1 MKLDLN
7 NLQKHYL
14 ALSPR
19 ERLLSVAVTV
29 VVVFYSAY
37 LLVFAPILADKI
49 VLEQKIKAQQ
59 QVYQYLTNI
68 STQVAELRTQQP
80 ETDNSLE
87 GQSLMALVD
96 ASSIEVGIKASIKQL
111 VPEEAEKLT
120 LWLENC
126 AFDQFIDWMVELD
139 TKHGI
144 TVSQLAVTV
153 DQANKNKVSIK
164 VLLSR

>member
-111 VPEEAEKLT
+111 S
-120 LWLENC
+120 
-126 AFDQFIDWMVELD
+126 
-139 TKHGI
+139 I
-144 TVSQLAVTV
+144 T
-153 DQANKNKVSIK
+153 
-164 VLLSR
+164 